1 MCQAV
6 FGHYFPCGESCNLYI
21 PTAGL
26 SGSRRADNE
35 NVKRRKLRIDMDS
48 TPALESDR
56 LKVEQMIVDGQKQL
70 EAIFETHRQKMA
82 LLYSRRFDFPRF
94 ARSLS
99 RQMLQWKMASS
110 PESGRFSS
118 EPRRGSDTC
127 ELWYKELTLASK

>member
-82 LLYSRRFDFPRF
+82 LLYSRRFDLPPIRKV
-94 ARSLS
+94 AQQANTSMENGIIARERSL
-99 RQMLQWKMASS
+99 QQ
-110 PESGRFSS
+110 
-118 EPRRGSDTC
+118 
-127 ELWYKELTLASK
+127 